1 MNHAIEGKRLLPDTI
16 AAMQIGV
23 QVQTLRNWR
32 YLGIG
37 PPYIRI
43 GARSIRYDLALK
55 DTSPSGKWNRQG
67 GRNEREPSLPRCP
80 A

>member
-1 MNHAIEGKRLLPDTI
+1 MNHVLGGKRLLPDTI
-16 AAMQIGV
+16 AAMHIGV

-43 GARSIRYDLALK
+43 GTRAIRYDQDDLERYIAK
-55 DTSPSGKWNRQG
+55 GKVNPTR
-67 GRNEREPSLPRCP
+67 RMK
-80 A
+80 

>member
-1 MNHAIEGKRLLPDTI
+1 MDHVLEGKRLLPDTI
-16 AAMQIGV
+16 AAPRIGV

-43 GARSIRYDLALK
+43 GSRAIRYDK
-55 DTSPSGKWNRQG
+55 DDLEKYVAMGKVDPTR
-67 GRNEREPSLPRCP
+67 REK
-80 A
+80 